1 MASPYANPY
10 GNLTKVNVQGPSPA
24 EQAKAKQG
32 SANADLL
39 RMLGGAA
46 PVVGSA
52 VGGIAGGLLGMAG
65 GPLGALGGAS
75 TGASLGGALGSL
87 GGNALN
93 AGADMQTREA
103 EEADLSRRRKL
114 EALQK
119 VAGLL

>member
-10 GNLTKVNVQGPSPA
+10 GNLTKVNVQGPSAA

-46 PVVGSA
+46 PIVGT
-52 VGGIAGGLLGMAG
+52 VGGGIAGGLLGLAG
-65 GPLGALGGAS
+65 GPAGALGGAS
-75 TGASLGGALGSL
+75 AGASLGNALGSL

-103 EEADLSRRRKL
+103 EEADLTRRRRL

>member
-10 GNLTKVNVQGPSPA
+10 GNLTKVNVQGPSAA

-46 PVVGSA
+46 PVVGG
-52 VGGIAGGLLGMAG
+52 VGGALVGGLLGAAG
-65 GPLGALGGAS
+65 GPAGILGGAESGSKIGGALGG
-75 TGASLGGALGSL
+75 L

-103 EEADLSRRRKL
+103 EEADLSRRRRL

>member
-10 GNLTKVNVQGPSPA
+10 GNLTKVNVQGPSAA

-46 PVVGSA
+46 PIVGT
-52 VGGIAGGLLGMAG
+52 VGGGIAGGLLGLAG
-65 GPLGALGGAS
+65 GPAGALGGAS
-75 TGASLGGALGSL
+75 AGASLGNALGSL

-103 EEADLSRRRKL
+103 EEADLSRRRRL